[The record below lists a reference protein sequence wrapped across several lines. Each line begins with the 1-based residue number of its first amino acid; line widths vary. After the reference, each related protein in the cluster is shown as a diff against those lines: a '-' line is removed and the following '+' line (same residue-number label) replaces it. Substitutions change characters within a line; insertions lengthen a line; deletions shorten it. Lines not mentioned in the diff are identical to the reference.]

1 MNSKMPTHDNDEI
14 ELIAFLRVLWE
25 FKYVVVAVA
34 ALFGFAS
41 LFIALTAKPI
51 FRAVVVVSKVSDTSM
66 TGAASLANQFGSLG
80 RLAGINLSQSGP
92 GQEAQAVLES
102 RHLAEEF
109 IRRKNILE
117 EILPDAGETQT
128 LWKAVERFREIVL
141 TIREDEAEGSS
152 MISIEWTD
160 PATAALWAN
169 EYVALANELIRT
181 RALQQSESNIEYLRK
196 QVEETNSVELER
208 VIYNLIESQIQTLML
223 ANARDEYAFTVVDPA
238 VAPETRTSPR
248 RKLIVLSG
256 GALGVFFGVLAAF
269 AINIFRQIT
278 TRELLESG

>member
-1 MNSKMPTHDNDEI
+1 MPTYHNDEI
-14 ELIAFLRVLWE
+14 DLIAFLRVLWE
-25 FKYVVVAVA
+25 RKYVVVFITV
-34 ALFGFAS
+34 LFGLAS
-41 LFIALTAKPI
+41 IFIALTATPMYS
-51 FRAVVVVSKVSDTSM
+51 AEVVVSKVSDTNM
-66 TGAASLANQFGSLG
+66 TGAASIASQFGSLG
-80 RLAGINLSQSGP
+80 RLAGINLNQSGP
-92 GQEAQAVLES
+92 GQAAQAVLES
-102 RHLAEEF
+102 RHLTEEF
-109 IRRKNILE
+109 IKRKNIVK
-117 EILPDAGETQT
+117 EILPTAGESQT
-128 LWKAVERFREIVL
+128 LWRAVEQFRVIML
-141 TIREDEAEGSS
+141 TIREDKVEGTSV
-152 MISIEWTD
+152 ISIAWTD

-196 QVEETNSVELER
+196 QAEETNSVELER

-269 AINIFRQIT
+269 AINIFRRIT
-278 TRELLESG
+278 IRKLPESE